1 MRNVATVVLV
11 LAVAV
16 GGCSF
21 GFMRDRPEPIME
33 TAEQTP
39 YLEKA
44 AVVESTQST
53 TPTAIENALEWSQKY
68 ARAVEDLSRQQEANR
83 NLADEK
89 RQLNEQIAAAQAEL
103 ARAHKELQEANDLL
117 IVVRQENERWKADV
131 LGHRAEILLAHKTEM
146 DALVKVLRLLGGEFV
161 QPAPKPQAQPA
172 TTSTNTSASSTLAPT
187 SGNSKTSEETKG
199 AAGETAG

>member
-16 GGCSF
+16 GGCSS
-21 GFMRDRPEPIME
+21 GFMGDGPEPVME

-83 NLADEK
+83 KLADEK
-89 RQLNEQIAAAQAEL
+89 RQLNEQIVAAQTEL

-117 IVVRQENERWKADV
+117 IDVRQENERWKADI

-146 DALVKVLRLLGGEFV
+146 DALVKVLRLLGGEV
-161 QPAPKPQAQPA
+161 IQPAPQPQTPPA
-172 TTSTNTSASSTLAPT
+172 TTSTNTSASATPAPA

-199 AAGETAG
+199 ANGETAG